1 MVKLLCSQASLLT
14 SRQGGIDNDAGNT
27 KTELIDNLSGLEN
40 IFNDIGREGLE
51 KSDRFHKSI
60 F

>member
-14 SRQGGIDNDAGNT
+14 WRQVRIGNDAGNT

-40 IFNDIGREGLE
+40 IFNDIGRGWA
-51 KSDRFHKSI
+51 
-60 F
+60 